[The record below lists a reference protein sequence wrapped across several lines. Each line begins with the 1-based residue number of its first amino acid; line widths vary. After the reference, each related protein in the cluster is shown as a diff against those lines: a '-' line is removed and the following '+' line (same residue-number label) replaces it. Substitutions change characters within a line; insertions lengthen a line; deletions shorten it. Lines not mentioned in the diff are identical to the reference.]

1 MGYKEI
7 SSVTLGKRILF
18 VDDDENLGQ
27 MLMEQLEIHEEFIL
41 EEARTGSA
49 AIQITKDQYFDAIL
63 LDVSLPD
70 TDGREVCRAM
80 RRNGM
85 KSPIIMISDVD
96 TDVDTILSLDSGAN
110 DYVTKP
116 FKIGVLMARLRA
128 HIRQHEQSEYVVLRL
143 GPYTFRPGAK
153 LLMDNETNRKVRLT
167 DKEAAI
173 IKFLHLCNGRVV
185 SRDVLLGEI
194 WGYSAD
200 LTTHTLETHVYR
212 LRQKIERD
220 PSKAKL
226 LVTEH
231 NGYRLVV

>member
-1 MGYKEI
+1 MKVLIIEDDPILNENIRGALNAENIRTEFVFDGQLAERMLRQNKYDCIVLDINLPGKNGYEI
-7 SSVTLGKRILF
+7 CKDFRTFNLSTPVIILTAF
-18 VDDDENLGQ
+18 DE
-27 MLMEQLEIHEEFIL
+27 LEDKIH
-41 EEARTGSA
+41 GY
-49 AIQITKDQYFDAIL
+49 D
-63 LDVSLPD
+63 
-70 TDGREVCRAM
+70 C
-80 RRNGM
+80 
-85 KSPIIMISDVD
+85 
-96 TDVDTILSLDSGAN
+96 GAD

-194 WGYSAD
+194 WGYNAD